1 MAVYNITI
9 QWSHQGL
16 YLQWCDCYTDIYLI
30 MLWGQLCRWVV
41 AEYYTTKW
49 NKTKLIPSSVFL
61 ALFPHCIVSIISKY
75 VQQTKDLTENVKHLL
90 TLISTGK

>member
-1 MAVYNITI
+1 MAMYNITI

-41 AEYYTTKW
+41 AD
-49 NKTKLIPSSVFL
+49 FL
-61 ALFPHCIVSIISKY
+61 PLTII
-75 VQQTKDLTENVKHLL
+75 
-90 TLISTGK
+90 I

>member
-1 MAVYNITI
+1 MQMGCSRLPTINNNNLYNI
-9 QWSHQGL
+9 
-16 YLQWCDCYTDIYLI
+16 
-30 MLWGQLCRWVV
+30 
-41 AEYYTTKW
+41 YTTKW

-61 ALFPHCIVSIISKY
+61 AIFPHCIVSIISKY